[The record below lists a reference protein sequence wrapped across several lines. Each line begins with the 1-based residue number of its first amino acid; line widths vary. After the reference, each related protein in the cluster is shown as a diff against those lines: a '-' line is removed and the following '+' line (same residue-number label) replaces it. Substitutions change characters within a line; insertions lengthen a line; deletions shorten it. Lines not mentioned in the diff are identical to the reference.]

1 MHIPTIVYVED
12 NAGDVLLLRQGFE
25 AHFFNVNLQVIPDG
39 EQALRYLEIKAT
51 AKDAPPPDLIL
62 LDLHLPKVDGDQLW
76 HFILHDPYLKGIP
89 TFIFHHGQANSHIK
103 VAEDHRVTKPTDWK
117 GYLKLAERLIAAIE
131 AWRKPKG

>member
-25 AHFFNVNLQVIPDG
+25 EHFFTVTLQVIPDG

-62 LDLHLPKVDGDQLW
+62 LDMHLPRVDGDQLW
-76 HFILHDPYLKGIP
+76 RFILHDPYLKDIP
-89 TFIFHHGQANSHIK
+89 TFIFQHGQ
-103 VAEDHRVTKPTDWK
+103 TKPHITIADDCRLMKPSNWK
-117 GYLKLAERLIAAIE
+117 GYLALAERLATVIE
-131 AWRKPKG
+131 ERRKKKA